1 MTGEHIKYVTNRVII
16 PQLDFLL
23 QCTVLAKRDY
33 TKVMAPLRQTFKHK
47 SHLNSTISNNV
58 IHSQF
63 LYGLIDFECHHITNM
78 ILSLHKQLNN
88 TSILEQLAYI
98 SLTYLQLKYWTSDFP
113 LSFIQQSKCIPSYTC
128 LLENIIWSCKSLPI
142 FLQFSPSL
150 NFHITGGLFPLCNI
164 IPNFTKYNKLLRSS
178 NIMFLDQFTSF
189 EGTHLL

>member
-1 MTGEHIKYVTNRVII
+1 MTGDYIKYITNRVII

-78 ILSLHKQLNN
+78 IMSLHKQLNN
-88 TSILEQLAYI
+88 ILILGQLAYM
-98 SLTYLQLKYWTSDFP
+98 SLAYLQLKYWTPDFS
-113 LSFIQQSKCIPSYTC
+113 LSFIQQSKHIPFHTC
-128 LLENIIWSCKSLPI
+128 LLENII
-142 FLQFSPSL
+142 
-150 NFHITGGLFPLCNI
+150 
-164 IPNFTKYNKLLRSS
+164 
-178 NIMFLDQFTSF
+178 
-189 EGTHLL
+189 